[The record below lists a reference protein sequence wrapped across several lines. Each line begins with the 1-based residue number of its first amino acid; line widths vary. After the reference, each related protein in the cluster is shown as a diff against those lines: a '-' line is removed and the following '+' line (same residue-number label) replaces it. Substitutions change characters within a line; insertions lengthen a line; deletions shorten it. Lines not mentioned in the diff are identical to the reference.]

1 MLNRTVDRDFATIAV
16 DREENELNGV
26 GTLVFFY
33 LI

>member
-1 MLNRTVDRDFATIAV
+1 MLNTVSIGGFATIAV